1 MGKKRNA
8 QVSMEYLII
17 MGFVTTMIIIILG
30 IALTYTGSI
39 QDNIKV
45 TQVNNFANKVISSA
59 ESVFYY
65 GEPSKSTISAYLP
78 EGVKEI
84 QIVNEIT
91 ESENAMFITIS
102 TSTGLNKIG
111 FSSEVPINGTLTISP
126 GIKRIEISAD
136 DEKANIG
143 LVV

>member
-1 MGKKRNA
+1 MIKKRFA

-17 MGFVTTMIIIILG
+17 MGFVTMIIIVILG
-30 IALTYTGSI
+30 IALTYSGSI

-45 TQVNNFANKVISSA
+45 TQVNNFANKIIASA

-65 GEPSKSTISAYLP
+65 GEPSKSSISVYLP

-84 QIVNEIT
+84 QIA
-91 ESENAMFITIS
+91 ENTIFISLT
-102 TSTGLNKIG
+102 TSSGLNKIG
-111 FSSEVPINGTLTISP
+111 FSSEVPINGSLTISP

-136 DEKANIG
+136 DEQVNINM
-143 LVV
+143 V

>member
-1 MGKKRNA
+1 MIKKRFA

-17 MGFVTTMIIIILG
+17 MGFVTMIIIVILG
-30 IALTYTGSI
+30 IALTYSGSI

-45 TQVNNFANKVISSA
+45 TQVNNFANKIIASA

-65 GEPSKSTISAYLP
+65 GEPSKSSISVYLP

-84 QIVNEIT
+84 QII
-91 ESENAMFITIS
+91 ENTIFISLT
-102 TSTGLNKIG
+102 TSSGLNKIG
-111 FSSEVPINGTLTISP
+111 FSSEVPINGSLTISP

-136 DEKANIG
+136 DEQININM
-143 LVV
+143 V

>member
-1 MGKKRNA
+1 MVKKRFA

-17 MGFVTTMIIIILG
+17 MGFVTMIIIVILG
-30 IALTYTGSI
+30 IALTYSGSI

-45 TQVNNFANKVISSA
+45 TQVNNFANKIIASA

-65 GEPSKSTISAYLP
+65 GEPSKSSISVYLP

-84 QIVNEIT
+84 QII
-91 ESENAMFITIS
+91 ENTIFISLT
-102 TSTGLNKIG
+102 TSSGLNKIG
-111 FSSEVPINGTLTISP
+111 FSSEVPINGSLTISP

-136 DEKANIG
+136 DEQVNINMI
-143 LVV
+143 

>member
-1 MGKKRNA
+1 MAKKRNA

-17 MGFVTTMIIIILG
+17 MGFVTLVIIIVLG
-30 IALTYTGSI
+30 LAVTYSGSI

-45 TQVNNFANKVISSA
+45 TQINNFANKIIASA

-65 GEPSKSTISAYLP
+65 GEPSKATISAYLP
-78 EGVKEI
+78 EGIQEI
-84 QIVNEIT
+84 QIAEDTLFISIT
-91 ESENAMFITIS
+91 

-111 FSSEVPINGTLTISP
+111 FSSEVPINGSLTISP

-136 DEKANIG
+136 DEQANINQ
-143 LVV
+143 V